1 MNSILNYME
10 FNLLYKRYSHIT
22 EVDKVEFN
30 TASGNYIIRYNG
42 PLMGMV
48 DMYVHKVNVLDNGEW
63 VITPLTLSEI
73 YDKYPQLHELIDIN
87 EELSDEYVKLIF
99 HKLTKSKFLKYLNDI
114 ELIDYE
120 NFINKKSQEFNE
132 ANEQLVRNLCKS

>member
-1 MNSILNYME
+1 ME

-22 EVDKVEFN
+22 NVDKVEYN
-30 TASGNYIIRYNG
+30 KASNNYIIKYNG
-42 PLMGMV
+42 PPMGVV
-48 DMYVHKVNVLDNGEW
+48 DMYVHKITELDNGEW

-73 YDKYPQLHELIDIN
+73 YEKYPQLQDLIDIN
-87 EELSDEYVKLIF
+87 EELSEDYIKLVF
-99 HKLTKSKFLKYLNDI
+99 HKLTKSKFLKYLSDI

-132 ANEQLVRNLCKS
+132 SNDKLVRSLCKS